1 MDNGT
6 RHRARAVVSSVLD
19 GVVVGLGEAA
29 LDHPRRSA
37 ARRRSHLGVGAL
49 VLAHAAADEL
59 PTVQAIAAGR
69 PPRTA
74 GPAEQQLSVATGLV
88 SVGWGFLA
96 TAVDGPLVRVL
107 LRRGVARPHLV
118 VGVVAGVL
126 ATAST
131 LPLWWRRSTLRIADD
146 ARQAREDADVA
157 AWEAELRETVR

>member
-37 ARRRSHLGVGAL
+37 ARRRTHLGVGAL
-49 VLAHAAADEL
+49 VLAHAAVDEL

-69 PPRTA
+69 PPRPVA
-74 GPAEQQLSVATGLV
+74 PAEQQLSMAAGLV

-96 TAVDGPLVRVL
+96 TVVDGPLARRLVA
-107 LRRGVARPHLV
+107 RGVTRPHLV
-118 VGVVAGVL
+118 VGLAAGAL
-126 ATAST
+126 ATATT
-131 LPLWWRRSTLRIADD
+131 LPLWWRRATLRITDD
-146 ARQAREDADVA
+146 ERQAREDSDVA
-157 AWEAELRETVR
+157 AWEAELAEVDR

>member
-37 ARRRSHLGVGAL
+37 ARRRAHLGVGAL

-74 GPAEQQLSVATGLV
+74 TPAEQQLSVAAGLV

-96 TAVDGPLVRVL
+96 TAVDGPLARALV
-107 LRRGVARPHLV
+107 RRGVARPHLV
-118 VGVVAGVL
+118 VGLVAGVL
-126 ATAST
+126 TTVST
-131 LPLWWRRSTLRIADD
+131 LPLWWRRSTLRIAEDE
-146 ARQAREDADVA
+146 RQAREDADVA
-157 AWEAELRETVR
+157 AWEAELQQVDR